1 MFQKILDEYESIT
14 ESLNSGDFTSVSAKG
29 GSAYG
34 GDVAQLSKR
43 QAELAPLIDK
53 INRLT
58 KLEQDFLHAQELIK
72 SDDQELVKM
81 AESESENLKSKI
93 SNLKSQIEEAL
104 LTTDPNDEKDV
115 IVEIRAGAGGDEST
129 LFAAEMFRA
138 YSKFAEE
145 LGFKPHIM
153 SSSRSEAGGFKEVI
167 FEIRGTVSAR
177 VTLVNESNPHAAHAG
192 GPYSKFK
199 YESGVHRVQRVP
211 ETEKSGRVHTST
223 ITIAVLPELEEKDY
237 QIDPKDLKIE
247 TTTSSGHGGQSVNTT
262 YSAIRI
268 THIPTGI
275 TAQCQDER
283 SQAQNKEK
291 AMAVIRARVADHFRF
306 IEEKKVKDARRG
318 QIGTGDRSEKIRT
331 YNFPQ
336 DRITDHRINQ
346 NFNQINLI
354 MEGELSPII
363 TALQKADLEAR
374 KEALKK

>member
-1 MFQKILDEYESIT
+1 MKAEYIKIQKDYHLI
-14 ESLNSGDFTSVSAKG
+14 N
-29 GSAYG
+29 
-34 GDVAQLSKR
+34 AQLSGGGSVDY
-43 QAELAPLIDK
+43 AELGKKLNGLKPIFDK
-53 INRLT
+53 IEHLELLEHLINDPLT
-58 KLEQDFLHAQELIK
+58 SQ
-72 SDDQELVKM
+72 SDKTRY
-81 AESESENLKSKI
+81 A
-93 SNLKSQIEEAL
+93 EEAGRTEQEIDEML
-104 LTTDPNDEKDV
+104 IPKDLNDERNC

-138 YSKFAEE
+138 YGKFAEE
-145 LGFKPHIM
+145 QGFKPHIV
-153 SSSRSEAGGFKEVI
+153 SSSKSEAGGFKEVI
-167 FEIRGTVSAR
+167 FEIYDRANALKHPFGM
-177 VTLVNESNPHAAHAG
+177 
-192 GPYSKFK
+192 FK

-223 ITIAVLPELEEKDY
+223 VTVAVLPILEEKDFA
-237 QIDPKDLKIE
+237 IDLKDLKIE
-247 TTTSSGHGGQSVNTT
+247 ATTSSGHGGQSVNTT

-268 THIPTGI
+268 AHIPTGI

-291 AMAVIRARVADHFRF
+291 AMEVIRARVAAHYEE
-306 IEEKKVKDARRG
+306 IENKKVRDLTKS

-354 MEGELSPII
+354 MEGKLSTII
-363 TALQKADLEAR
+363 SALQRADLEAK